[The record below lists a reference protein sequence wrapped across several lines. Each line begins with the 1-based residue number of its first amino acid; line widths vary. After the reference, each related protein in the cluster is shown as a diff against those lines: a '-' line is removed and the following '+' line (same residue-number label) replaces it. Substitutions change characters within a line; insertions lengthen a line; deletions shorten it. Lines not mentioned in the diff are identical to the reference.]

1 MPIYAVELRFD
12 QDDSYRLQVRPAQR
26 AYLAELTAAGSL
38 RLAGPMA
45 DGDGALLVYEVADRA
60 ELDAVL
66 AADPYF
72 AGEQDAASVVS
83 VREWSVLDLAAPTP
97 DAAATDAERGDAELE
112 DLLDSLARHRGFLR
126 QTIEGLTDAQA
137 GERPTVSALCV
148 GGLIKHV
155 AATERSWVEFA
166 VRGEQ
171 SGGDDVD
178 WSDIDWEN
186 PSPEVAAMMAARE
199 EEFSMMPQ
207 DTVASVLAG
216 YEDVAAETERVLRTL
231 DLDATHLLPD
241 APWNAPGTRW
251 SVRRVVLHVIA
262 ETAQHSGHADVIRE
276 SIDGAKTMG

>member
-12 QDDSYRLQVRPAQR
+12 QDDSYRLQVRPAHR

-38 RLAGPMA
+38 RLAGPIA
-45 DGDGALLVYEVADRA
+45 DGDGALLVYDVADRA
-60 ELDAVL
+60 GLDAAL

-72 AGEQDAASVVS
+72 AGEQDAASVAS
-83 VREWSVLDLAAPTP
+83 VREWSVLDLGSPT
-97 DAAATDAERGDAELE
+97 ADAESSDPELD

-137 GERPTVSALCV
+137 GERPTASALCV

-155 AATERSWVEFA
+155 GATERSWVEFA
-166 VRGEQ
+166 VHGEQ
-171 SGGDDVD
+171 PGADEID
-178 WSDIDWEN
+178 WSTIDWEN

-199 EEFSMMPQ
+199 EEFSMTPQ
-207 DTVASVLAG
+207 DTVQSVLAG
-216 YEDVAAETERVLRTL
+216 YEEVAAETERVLRTL
-231 DLDATHLLPD
+231 DLEATHLLPD

-251 SVRRVVLHVIA
+251 SVRRVVLHIIA
-262 ETAQHSGHADVIRE
+262 ETAQHSGHADILRE